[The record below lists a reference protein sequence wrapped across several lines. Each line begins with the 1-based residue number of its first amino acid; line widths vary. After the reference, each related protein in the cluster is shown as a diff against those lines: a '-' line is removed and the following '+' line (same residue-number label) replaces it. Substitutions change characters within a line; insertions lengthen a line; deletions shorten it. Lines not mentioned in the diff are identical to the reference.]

1 VIINGRISFRR
12 RRLLMISDGRSI
24 FLGTATASVSD
35 EEKQSSRCLRLWSR
49 SRSSIRWRLPGCKLP
64 TKQSLVAGYCDG
76 KKCPQETFVRTIS
89 RATSKFAT
97 QTLPQ
102 LGQLTSPMLAFRTGR
117 VASARSRSRVVTSV
131 NFQLRA
137 GLGYDACPPIDG
149 VSRNRLSLGSR
160 SSHC

>member
-1 VIINGRISFRR
+1 MIINGRISFRR
-12 RRLLMISDGRSI
+12 RRLLMMSDGRSI

-102 LGQLTSPMLAFRTGR
+102 LGQLTQSTVQGFCSPRPLGEPRGLFCQ
-117 VASARSRSRVVTSV
+117 TSLK
-131 NFQLRA
+131 F
-137 GLGYDACPPIDG
+137 PM
-149 VSRNRLSLGSR
+149 
-160 SSHC
+160 